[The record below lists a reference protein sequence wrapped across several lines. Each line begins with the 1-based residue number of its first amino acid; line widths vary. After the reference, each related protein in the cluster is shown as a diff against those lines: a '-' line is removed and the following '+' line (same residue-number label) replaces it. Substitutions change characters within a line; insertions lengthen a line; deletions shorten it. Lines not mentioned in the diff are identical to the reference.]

1 MSLDLRDERQAD
13 RPAIAEV
20 IAAAFEGEDEVRLVE
35 RLRRDGDVLVA
46 LVAVAVADDA
56 VVGHILFSPL
66 TVTRGAESIPA
77 VALAPLAVAPGRQGE
92 GIGTALVREGLAC
105 CQRAGMALVVV
116 LGDPAYYRRFGFAAA
131 TARPLPVFAGLST
144 NGDTWPD
151 SGPTTTAA
159 FEALIGAGGG
169 HPPVSRRYAR
179 MSR

>member
-131 TARPLPVFAGLST
+131 TARPLQAPF
-144 NGDTWPD
+144 
-151 SGPTTTAA
+151 SGEAFMALALTPEGESETPARVGYAAA
-159 FEALIGAGGG
+159 FGLDETPAPTAT
-169 HPPVSRRYAR
+169 
-179 MSR
+179 